1 VLGLDPIG
9 THSNTPCTAMHHAE
23 APSAPRQSRTF
34 PRSAAPNIVTCVPMS
49 LMCLRSWLAIYQ
61 SGDPALQWGGIED
74 PFIREAA
81 VWFVTFLAVDT
92 VLMLL
97 HGFGGRDLV
106 VHHAI
111 FFACYAAAP
120 SSSAPIITGVLIG
133 QEVSTP
139 FLNVFLLLRGFK
151 GMDSALTR
159 AFFILFALAFFAARL
174 VLNTYVTG
182 RAPARL
188 RACAPPACARRP
200 PARSRPHTVSRAR
213 RQPHSTAHTARPTRA
228 CDARAMRQS
237 AVAPCL
243 VDCALWQARVHG
255 TVGAHLPLL
264 RARAHGWLRTAA
276 LLGGGHRQK
285 GSECTLAP
293 KRRAQNP

>member
-1 VLGLDPIG
+1 MLGLDPIG

-200 PARSRPHTVSRAR
+200 PCRLRALASQSTWYCRSPPTSSSGSCSRLAAHCSSSGRWASPKRFGVHSRA
-213 RQPHSTAHTARPTRA
+213 QKASTKPIT
-228 CDARAMRQS
+228 
-237 AVAPCL
+237 
-243 VDCALWQARVHG
+243 
-255 TVGAHLPLL
+255 
-264 RARAHGWLRTAA
+264 
-276 LLGGGHRQK
+276 
-285 GSECTLAP
+285 
-293 KRRAQNP
+293 

>member
-1 VLGLDPIG
+1 
-9 THSNTPCTAMHHAE
+9 
-23 APSAPRQSRTF
+23 
-34 PRSAAPNIVTCVPMS
+34 MS

-182 RAPARL
+182 LLWL
-188 RACAPPACARRP
+188 RALSIARFGKPEYMVLSEPTYLFFGLVLTAGCALQLFWAVGIAKKVRSALSRP
-200 PARSRPHTVSRAR
+200 KGEHKTHNLKARS
-213 RQPHSTAHTARPTRA
+213 
-228 CDARAMRQS
+228 
-237 AVAPCL
+237 
-243 VDCALWQARVHG
+243 
-255 TVGAHLPLL
+255 
-264 RARAHGWLRTAA
+264 
-276 LLGGGHRQK
+276 
-285 GSECTLAP
+285 
-293 KRRAQNP
+293 